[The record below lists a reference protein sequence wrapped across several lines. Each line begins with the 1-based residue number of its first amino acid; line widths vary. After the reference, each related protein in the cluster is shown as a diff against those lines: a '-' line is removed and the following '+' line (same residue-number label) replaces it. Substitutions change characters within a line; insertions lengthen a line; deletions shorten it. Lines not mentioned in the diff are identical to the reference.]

1 MRPEIQEAINVLH
14 DGRLDDA
21 VSLLEDTVYA
31 FSMRV
36 CGHPEDAEDN
46 AQEVLVRALPH
57 LPKFENARALSVWL
71 YKVAKNRCLMSRR
84 RSKFAP
90 TRMLSLDEL
99 MPDRDELA
107 SLSGNGEPT
116 PEKALLGSEQKDLLL
131 EAIRRLAPEYR
142 LVLVLHDM
150 EGLDGSQV
158 AEILGIREG
167 TVRVRLHRARLFV
180 RRELAQLRKSGLQG
194 PRAAEEHRPTPR
206 CRKMFSSL
214 SDYLDGVMD
223 EELCRHFEQH
233 LATCPPC
240 RAFLQHLES
249 VVEGCRD
256 CGRQMPE
263 RRTRAR
269 LSQRVR

>member
-1 MRPEIQEAINVLH
+1 MHPEIEQAIAVLRQDRPEAL
-14 DGRLDDA
+14 GDA
-21 VSLLEDTVYA
+21 VSLLENTVYA

-57 LPKFENARALSVWL
+57 LPRFENARALSVWL

-90 TRMLSLDEL
+90 ARMLSLEEL
-99 MPDRDELA
+99 MPDREELE
-107 SLSGNGEPT
+107 SLAGNGEAT
-116 PEKALLGSEQKDLLL
+116 PEKALLGSEQKALLL
-131 EAIRRLAPEYR
+131 EAIRTLAPDYR

-150 EGLDGSQV
+150 EGLDSSQV
-158 AEILGIREG
+158 AEIMGLREG

-180 RRELAQLRKSGLQG
+180 RRELAKLRKTGSRR
-194 PRAAEEHRPTPR
+194 PRPADGHRPTPR

-214 SDYLDGVMD
+214 SDYIDGVMD

-233 LATCPPC
+233 LAQCAPC
-240 RAFLQHLES
+240 RAFLNSLKS
-249 VVEGCRD
+249 VVDGCRE
-256 CGRQMPE
+256 CGSSMPQ
-263 RRTRAR
+263 RTRGAGAR
-269 LSQRVR
+269 A

>member
-1 MRPEIQEAINVLH
+1 MHPEIQQAIDLLQQKRPEALGN
-14 DGRLDDA
+14 A
-21 VSLLEDTVYA
+21 VSLLENTVYA

-36 CGHPEDAEDN
+36 CGHAEDAEDN

-90 TRMLSLDEL
+90 RRMLSLDEL
-99 MPDRDELA
+99 MPDRQELELLA
-107 SLSGNGEPT
+107 GDRQPT
-116 PEKALLGSEQKDLLL
+116 PEKALLGSEDKELLL
-131 EAIRRLAPEYR
+131 EAIRLLAPEYR

-180 RRELAQLRKSGLQG
+180 RRELATLRKTGSRR
-194 PRAAEEHRPTPR
+194 PRVADGHRSTPR
-206 CRKMFSSL
+206 CRKMFSGL
-214 SDYLDGVMD
+214 SDYMDGVMD
-223 EELCRHFEQH
+223 DELCRHFEQH
-233 LATCPPC
+233 LAQCAPC
-240 RAFLQHLES
+240 RDFLNSLKS
-249 VVEGCRD
+249 VVDGCRE
-256 CGRQMPE
+256 CGRAMPH
-263 RRTRAR
+263 RDRRAR
-269 LSQRVR
+269 VRA